1 MNESSNSISQVIF
14 PPISPAFKVV
24 SIKSLNFT
32 SSPTERRQHSEDL
45 ETTSCGSALMEPFKK
60 LKKLLLGED
69 KQEKTDAKSMTSNDA
84 GSVLSLKFSE
94 ALDFFDILY

>member
-1 MNESSNSISQVIF
+1 
-14 PPISPAFKVV
+14 
-24 SIKSLNFT
+24 
-32 SSPTERRQHSEDL
+32 
-45 ETTSCGSALMEPFKK
+45 MEPFKK

-94 ALDFFDILY
+94 ALDFFDILYWLSNDDR